1 MKLYHI
7 FFLCLKIAIIVQF
20 ALILFNKE
28 STDDKVYLFTEIIF
42 KLSLGIF
49 IEYLMFHENIPG
61 LIFEDKV
68 IVSFAGGLLMY
79 DAITND
85 LPILLKKYGIT
96 FSFSNM
102 TFTHT

>member
-1 MKLYHI
+1 
-7 FFLCLKIAIIVQF
+7 
-20 ALILFNKE
+20 
-28 STDDKVYLFTEIIF
+28 
-42 KLSLGIF
+42 
-49 IEYLMFHENIPG
+49 MFHENIPG